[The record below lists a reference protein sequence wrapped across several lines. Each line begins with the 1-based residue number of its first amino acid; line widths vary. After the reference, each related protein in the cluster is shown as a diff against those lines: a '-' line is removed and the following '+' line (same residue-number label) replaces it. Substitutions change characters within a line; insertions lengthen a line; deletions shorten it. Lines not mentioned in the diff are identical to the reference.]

1 MSQTMGGYPDNL
13 RGGPGSPYP
22 RMRGFRSMSH
32 NMLSSDVIALNKIA
46 KILRAAAKDIEPLV
60 ASLNFANTVVDRHY
74 GMKVLDLGAD
84 LPALAEE
91 IERDDV
97 AHAQK
102 AAEYV

>member
-22 RMRGFRSMSH
+22 TMRGFKSMSH
-32 NMLSSDVIALNKIA
+32 NMLSSDVAALNKIA
-46 KILRAAAKDIEPLV
+46 DIIRKAGKDIEPLV
-60 ASLNFANTVVDRHY
+60 ASLNFANTAVDRRY
-74 GMKVLDLGAD
+74 GMKALDLGAD

-97 AHAQK
+97 EHAQK
-102 AAEYV
+102 AAECV

>member
-13 RGGPGSPYP
+13 RRGPGSPYP
-22 RMRGFRSMSH
+22 AMRGYKSMSQ
-32 NMLSSDVIALNKIA
+32 NMLASDVVALNKIA
-46 KILRAAAKDIEPLV
+46 NIIRKAGEDIGPLV
-60 ASLNFANTVVDRHY
+60 ASLNFANTAVGCHY

-102 AAEYV
+102 AAECV